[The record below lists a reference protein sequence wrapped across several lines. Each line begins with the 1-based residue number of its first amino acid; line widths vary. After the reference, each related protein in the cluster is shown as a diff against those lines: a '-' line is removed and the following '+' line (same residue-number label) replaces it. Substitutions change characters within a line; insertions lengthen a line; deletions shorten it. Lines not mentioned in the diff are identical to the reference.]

1 VDRKEARRL
10 FMKRE
15 HRFPSKSEIDKEL
28 ESMPQDS
35 IVSDSLKAAEENL
48 QAVEKEAETLKE
60 EPEKLTWT
68 DEKPSDMPVAPIG
81 EPIEGPPTPSNAP
94 NFITEV
100 VAMFHDLACTALN
113 CRCFEFTDK
122 LRASW
127 NRIVS
132 QFGPTDLKKF
142 EKYLPYLGIVGL
154 AATYIFMFKA
164 HADHTKGQKPPQEA
178 KVPTSKAPSEPKIVL
193 GRPRGTMVVP
203 GVSTEQ
209 GIGRPRN
216 TIV

>member
-1 VDRKEARRL
+1 
-10 FMKRE
+10 MKRE
-15 HRFPSKSEIDKEL
+15 HRTPTKAEMEAEMASYAEGIPEKSVGDTL
-28 ESMPQDS
+28 
-35 IVSDSLKAAEENL
+35 
-48 QAVEKEAETLKE
+48 KEAEDTLKEVEDTLGDTQEKPTE

-68 DEKPSDMPVAPIG
+68 DEKPSDMPVSPIG
-81 EPIEGPPTPSNAP
+81 EPIEGLPTVSNAP

-127 NRIVS
+127 NRIVA
-132 QFGPTDLKKF
+132 QFGPSDLKKF

-164 HADHTKGQKPPQEA
+164 HADHTKGEKPAKSVPQVV
-178 KVPTSKAPSEPKIVL
+178 VPTQNAPSASVGK
-193 GRPRGTMVVP
+193 PR
-203 GVSTEQ
+203 STAP
-209 GIGRPRN
+209 GIGIGTPTGSIGGLRN
-216 TIV
+216 TMSG